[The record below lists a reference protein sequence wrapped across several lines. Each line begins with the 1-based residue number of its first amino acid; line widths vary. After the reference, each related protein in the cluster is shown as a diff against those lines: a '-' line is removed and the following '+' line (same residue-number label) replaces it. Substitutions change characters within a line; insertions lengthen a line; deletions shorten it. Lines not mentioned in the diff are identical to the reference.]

1 MEQPK
6 QPEPLIL
13 SAEKNK
19 AAARWQG
26 RRRSTKWRV
35 VLIEEEKIQVAT
47 LLHRF
52 GIECVE
58 VYFNFKRDN
67 EGDQEEIPAVEK
79 KFEALYCSN
88 PPAVYYAP

>member
-1 MEQPK
+1 MEQPE

-26 RRRSTKWRV
+26 RRRCTKWRV
-35 VLIEEEKIQVAT
+35 VLIEKEKIQVAT
-47 LLHRF
+47 LL
-52 GIECVE
+52 EYVE

-67 EGDQEEIPAVEK
+67 KDDQEEIPAVEK
-79 KFEALYCSN
+79 KFEALYCPN
-88 PPAVYYAP
+88 PSAVYCTP